1 MKYLL
6 KEKRGYITERPEYVD
21 VNENISVEF
30 EFENGI
36 PNTTGSGLY
45 AVFLRSD
52 GKEFTYKID
61 DEFKVSL
68 NNKEINK
75 GLFSL
80 TVVLVTGNEI
90 NKSWRCEPFSIE
102 SLTDIIGSAYEVNE
116 NMEVLNEI
124 KTLNEEI
131 KLLKDRVELLENEY
145 DPRNI

>member
-21 VNENISVEF
+21 VNENIVVEF
-30 EFENGI
+30 EFEDGKPRVI
-36 PNTTGSGLY
+36 DSGLY
-45 AVFLRSD
+45 AVLLRSD

-61 DEFKVSL
+61 DKLKVSL
-68 NNKEINK
+68 NNKEINN

-80 TVVLVTGNEI
+80 TVVLVIGNEI

-102 SLTDIIGSAYEVNE
+102 SLTDIIGNVREVNE
-116 NMEVLNEI
+116 SMEVLNEI